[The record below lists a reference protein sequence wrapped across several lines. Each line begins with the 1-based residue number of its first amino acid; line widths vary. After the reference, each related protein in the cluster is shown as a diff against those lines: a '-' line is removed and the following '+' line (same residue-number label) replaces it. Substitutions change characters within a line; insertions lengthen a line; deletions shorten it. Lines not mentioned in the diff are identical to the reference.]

1 MLEIS
6 SVNTTVSSPVSAKSE
21 APVATL
27 GVNSKVLAQA
37 SEEQTK
43 VSEKSVRQ
51 AVKQANIDI
60 AGSNEQVG
68 FVFEKR
74 LGQLYVQILDK
85 QSGAVVKEIPP
96 KAFIEHAAYMKEL
109 AGILLDRNA

>member
-1 MLEIS
+1 MLEVN
-6 SVNTTVSSPVSAKSE
+6 SVTYAVSSPVSAKSE

-27 GVNSKVLAQA
+27 GENPKLASQA

-43 VSEKSVRQ
+43 VSEKSIRQ
-51 AVKQANIDI
+51 AVNQANIDI

-74 LGQLYVQILDK
+74 LGQLYVQVLDK

-96 KAFIEHAAYMKEL
+96 KAFVEHAAYMKEL
-109 AGILLDRNA
+109 AGILLDRSA